1 MEIINKVLDF
11 MAYFKSKPGF
21 YTVTENLETKL
32 NFTDKKFKFTA
43 DYTKEDFRYIWGRE
57 VSDEDLKWLRISNL
71 ELDWE
76 LTYENI
82 YIYGGFDN
90 WGFSDALCSPAQP
103 DYKTI
108 ACQHEYFSV
117 EEERFLKEETNLFC
131 KSAHGMGN
139 GTYGIF
145 HRTKDKYPFDILYL
159 DRGRFFK
166 TDFSLESYYQA
177 MIDSMAVCGWQ
188 YFYLDFD
195 EIKNK
200 CADFKVGQRW
210 LTIYPYGEGYAPSPL
225 GHGVTKET
233 SRLAA
238 VVHHMEVCVYLLPK
252 IFPDKDFSYHK
263 QRLEDFKASLQQ

>member
-1 MEIINKVLDF
+1 MIKRVLDF
-11 MAYFKSKPGF
+11 VADIKSRSGF
-21 YTVTENLETKL
+21 YTVTDNLDDTL
-32 NFTDKKFKFTA
+32 NFSDRAFNFIA
-43 DYTKEDFRYIWGRE
+43 VNTKEDFLYKWERE
-57 VSDEDLKWLRISNL
+57 ITDEDLKWERIGNL
-71 ELDWE
+71 KLDWE
-76 LTYENI
+76 LTLDNI
-82 YIYGGFDN
+82 YLYGGFRN
-90 WGFSDALCSPAQP
+90 WGFSDSLVSPAQP
-103 DYKTI
+103 DYKSI
-108 ACQHEYFSV
+108 ACQHEYFSE

-166 TDFSLESYYQA
+166 TNFTLESYFQA

-200 CADFKVGQRW
+200 CADFKVEYW
-210 LTIYPYGEGYAPSPL
+210 LLYPYTEGLAPSPL
-225 GHGVTKET
+225 GRNVTMET
-233 SRLAA
+233 SRLDAI
-238 VVHHMEVCVYLLPK
+238 VHHMEVCVYMLPK

-263 QRLEDFKASLQQ
+263 QRLADFKAFLKS